1 MWETYR
7 MLGKQ
12 REEEL
17 LREAARLHHLSSRT
31 RRPSWTRHGWELT
44 RARKLL
50 AAPVA
55 WCVGVWAAFRAD
67 LG

>member
-31 RRPSWTRHGWELT
+31 RRPSWTRHASGLT
-44 RARKLL
+44 RARMLL

-55 WCVGVWAAFRAD
+55 WCVGVWAAIRAAVT
-67 LG
+67 